1 MVSVTII
8 CGSAD
13 VDGVT
18 IRMCDH
24 AGRILS
30 DRGCDVRTF
39 IISRMDIGHCRDCR
53 GCSDG
58 RCVIEDDM
66 SQIYDSISS
75 SDLLVLATP
84 LHFSAPSSLLKTAM
98 DRLQPYWY
106 DAALPHPRF
115 CIGLLCGGS
124 KEPFFEVTERILRS
138 MCLTIGMRYLGSAK
152 IPDTDSGDVDVG
164 SAVSDLMASVRE
176 DMGL

>member
-1 MVSVTII
+1 MVSVTVI

-18 IRMCDH
+18 RRMCSS
-24 AGRILS
+24 AKRILES
-30 DRGCDVRTF
+30 YGCEVRMF
-39 IISRMDIGHCRDCR
+39 VVSEMGIGHCRDCR
-53 GCSDG
+53 GCKSG
-58 RCVIEDDM
+58 RCIIEDDM
-66 SQIYDSISS
+66 SYIYDSISHS
-75 SDLLVLATP
+75 ELLVLATP

-106 DAALPHPRF
+106 DRGLPHPES

-124 KEPFFEVTERILRS
+124 ERPFFEVTERILRS
-138 MCLTIGMRYLGSAK
+138 MCLTIGMKYRGSAK
-152 IPDTDSGDVDVG
+152 VPDTDSGDVDVEP
-164 SAVSDLMASVRE
+164 AVRGLLESVRE